1 MIPRRTIE
9 AFDLHLAALGL
20 RLDAVVVGGA
30 ALALLDVITR
40 ETRDFD
46 ILAPPLE
53 PAVSDAVRAFAAVQR
68 SLGVPLMDDWL
79 NNGPM
84 QLGDVLP
91 ADWRLR
97 VRMAYEGAAV
107 RLDTLGRADLLST
120 KVFALCDRGTD
131 LADCLALAPTAE
143 EIAEALPWFTHQD
156 ANPDWPA
163 HVAAT
168 LADLQRRLGHDV

>member
-1 MIPRRTIE
+1 MLPRRTIE
-9 AFDLHLAALGL
+9 AFDLHLAAVGL
-20 RLDAVVVGGA
+20 RLDAVVIGGS

-46 ILAPPLE
+46 ILAPALDPGV
-53 PAVSDAVRAFAAVQR
+53 ADAARAFAAAQR
-68 SLGVPLMDDWL
+68 SLGVPLMDEWL

-91 ADWRLR
+91 ADWRSR
-97 VRMAYEGAAV
+97 VRVAYEGVAV
-107 RLDTLGRADLLST
+107 RLDTLGRADLLCT
-120 KVFALCDRGTD
+120 KLFALCDRGTD
-131 LADCLALAPTAE
+131 LTDCLALAPTAAE
-143 EIAEALPWFTHQD
+143 VTEALPWVAYQD
-156 ANPDWPA
+156 ANPDWPN

>member
-1 MIPRRTIE
+1 MLPRRTIE
-9 AFDLHLAALGL
+9 AFDQHLAAVGL
-20 RLDAVVVGGA
+20 RLDAIVIGGS
-30 ALALLDVITR
+30 ALALLEVITR

-46 ILAPPLE
+46 ILAPALD
-53 PAVSDAVRAFAAVQR
+53 PAVADAARAFAAKQR
-68 SLGVPLMDDWL
+68 RLGVVLMDDWL

-91 ADWRLR
+91 AGWRLR
-97 VRMAYEGAAV
+97 VRVAYEGAAV

-120 KVFALCDRGTD
+120 KLFALCDRGSD
-131 LADCLALAPTAE
+131 LTDCLALAPTAE
-143 EIAEALPWFTHQD
+143 EIAEALPWVAYQD

-168 LADLQRRLGHDV
+168 LADLQRRLGHDL